1 MKNIFPPAIPK
12 SDKDEEFR
20 LNFTRADF
28 KQFLNHAWNDVYW
41 LAHLVVW
48 MGFFGLL
55 LSHHFDLNL
64 QILGARMRIAC
75 CSLIYRKVKFHY
87 RFLQIFL
94 KLIIH
99 FHEFQFQ
106 SLRLSAL
113 SANRTGS
120 GYLVNLMSNDV
131 ARLDRGFIFCHYI
144 WILPLQ
150 VSNLSTNTTI

>member
-28 KQFLNHAWNDVYW
+28 KQFLHHAWNDVYW

-75 CSLIYRKVKFHY
+75 CSLIYRKVKLHY
-87 RFLQIFL
+87 RFVLLKI
-94 KLIIH
+94 KLIFMNFRVCAYQH
-99 FHEFQFQ
+99 FQQIE
-106 SLRLSAL
+106 LEA
-113 SANRTGS
+113 A
-120 GYLVNLMSNDV
+120 
-131 ARLDRGFIFCHYI
+131 I
-144 WILPLQ
+144 
-150 VSNLSTNTTI
+150 